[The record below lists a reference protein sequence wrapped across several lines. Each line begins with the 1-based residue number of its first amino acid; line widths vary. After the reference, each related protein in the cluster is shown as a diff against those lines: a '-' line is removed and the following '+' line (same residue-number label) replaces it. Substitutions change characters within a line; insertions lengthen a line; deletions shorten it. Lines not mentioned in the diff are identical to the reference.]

1 MTTTPIIRLRAME
14 PEDLDALYSMENNE
28 SLWPIGITNVPYSRY
43 VLRDFICQSTGD
55 IYTDKQV
62 RLMVENEAGETVGMA
77 DLTTFDP
84 KHLRAEIGL
93 VIMDNQR
100 HKGYARAAMEALHH
114 YAKATLHLH
123 QVYAVIASDNTHCLH
138 LFHTLGYSQ
147 TGTLTDWLFDGTN
160 YHDAI
165 LLQHVL

>member
-1 MTTTPIIRLRAME
+1 MMTPPTIKLRAME

-28 SLWPIGITNVPYSRY
+28 SLWHMGITNVPYSRY
-43 VLRDFICQSTGD
+43 VLHDYISQSTGD

-62 RLMVENEAGETVGMA
+62 RLMIENEAGETVGMA

-84 KHLRAEIGL
+84 KNLRAEVGL
-93 VIMDNQR
+93 VIAGNQR

-114 YAKATLHLH
+114 YAKTTLHLH
-123 QVYAVIASDNTHCLH
+123 QIYAIIASDNTHCLH
-138 LFHTLGYSQ
+138 LFDTLNYSR
-147 TGTLTDWLFDGTN
+147 TGTLTDWLFDGSE

-165 LLQHVL
+165 FLQHIL